1 MRKTNI
7 IFFIL
12 SLLIINSC
20 KKELTTEQIVE
31 KVQETIE
38 NSKFGYYK
46 QTEITKEVSVGE
58 DSTTTKSQRDFYY
71 KKEPKDTLIGFKI
84 ASLQKNGHHQV
95 YNTENLFGLTTGNK
109 TLTITNKN
117 QYPKQVSRIKQFYI
131 SFPFFYLVKN
141 AFDYAEK
148 DEKTEIINLGSVK
161 INNQDCYK
169 LTIST
174 PKNNDQ
180 MSSEQI
186 YYISKD
192 TYLPIGSD
200 LSVSTKIGNATEIIS
215 LEIRISD
222 INLEDEISD
231 KIFTQEELSE
241 YVKVI
246 NYTPE
251 LEQRANTLL
260 AIGEKAP
267 EWELSN
273 SQGKKINLNDLKGR
287 ITIMDF
293 WYKACGPCNKQMV
306 KLQELHNKYP
316 ENKVKFIGINTID
329 DPIEDNIDLFLENR
343 NITMETVFNGKTIE
357 NDYQVTASPAL
368 FVIDQNGFIVHNID
382 GYSSNIVT
390 ELTEVIE
397 KHLK

>member
-1 MRKTNI
+1 MKKFIVLTLSI
-7 IFFIL
+7 LIF
-12 SLLIINSC
+12 SGC

-38 NSKFGYYK
+38 NSKLGYYK
-46 QTEITKEVSVGE
+46 QTESTKKVSVGE
-58 DSTTTKSQRDFYY
+58 DSTKTESQRDFYY
-71 KKEPKDTLIGFKI
+71 KKDPKDTLIGFKI
-84 ASLQKNGHHQV
+84 ASLEKNGFHQV
-95 YNTENLFGLTTGNK
+95 YNSENLFGLTTWNK
-109 TLTITNKN
+109 TLTITDKN
-117 QYPKQVSRIKQFYI
+117 QYPKQVSRIKQSYN
-131 SFPFFYLVKN
+131 SFPLFFIVKN
-141 AFDYAEK
+141 VFDNATK
-148 DEKTEIINLGSVK
+148 NDEIEIINLGSSK

-169 LTIST
+169 LTIT
-174 PKNNDQ
+174 NPDNNEQ

-192 TYLPIGSD
+192 TFLPIGSD
-200 LSVSTKIGNATEIIS
+200 ISISTKIGNATEIIS
-215 LEIRISD
+215 FEIRISD

-251 LEQRANTLL
+251 LEQRPNTLL

-273 SQGKKINLNDLKGR
+273 SQGTKINLNDLKGK
-287 ITIMDF
+287 ITIIDF
-293 WYKACGPCNKQMV
+293 WYKACGPCNKQMA

-316 ENKVKFIGINTID
+316 EDKVKFIGINTID
-329 DPIEDNIDLFLENR
+329 DPIKDKIDLFLENR
-343 NITMETVFNGKTIE
+343 NITMETVFNGKSIE
-357 NDYQVTASPAL
+357 KDYQVTASPAL
-368 FVIDQNGFIVHNID
+368 FVIDQNGIIIHNID
-382 GYSSNIVT
+382 GYSSNIIA

-397 KHLK
+397 NNMI